1 MADLLDTRDGSATR
15 PSGVAS
21 VVLDNDQ
28 LAASPAGS
36 LAARLRALLD
46 DGHRTV
52 VVDLSRLSSLSSDV
66 VAALLS
72 TRREAGGR
80 GSHIVLRAA
89 SAHSMGLLRRS
100 RLAALFDITTSDG
113 PASTWRHG

>member
-1 MADLLDTRDGSATR
+1 MAELLDTT
-15 PSGVAS
+15 SGGAPHPTGLAS
-21 VVLDNDQ
+21 VVLDSQ
-28 LAASPAGS
+28 ALAASPAGS

-52 VVDLSRLSSLSSDV
+52 VVDLSRLSTLSSDV

-72 TRREAGGR
+72 ARREAGSR
-80 GSHIVLRAA
+80 GSYIVLRAA
-89 SAHSMGLLRRS
+89 SGHSMGLLRRS
-100 RLAALFDITTSDG
+100 RLTTLFDITTVDG